1 MNAMED
7 QAVEDDGYS
16 DDDLDALPDHA
27 FHELQEKAF
36 RSTQQ
41 PIARPQLPALRQP
54 LRQDPPGPAGGFGR
68 LSVAG
73 ASNHP
78 GSSHNFQTPSSDYGD
93 FDDEMLDGEIF
104 DAAEHPNLATRY
116 VTRAVEGEGGE
127 TTQREHWR
135 QQRYGL
141 PPPGLKTPEQ
151 HTRQQPAAH
160 ISRPNVAI
168 PNAKYNDIQSRSPV
182 PYGAPENIPEP
193 VQGVAD
199 VEALQA
205 QVQKVGLGQNN
216 WTGRKGADPSFL
228 VTT

>member
-41 PIARPQLPALRQP
+41 PIARTQLPALRQP
-54 LRQDPPGPAGGFGR
+54 LRQDPPGLAGGFGK
-68 LSVAG
+68 LSAAG
-73 ASNHP
+73 ASNHA
-78 GSSHNFQTPSSDYGD
+78 GNSHNFQTPSSDYGD

-104 DAAEHPNLATRY
+104 DAAEHPDLAARY
-116 VTRAVEGEGGE
+116 DTTAVEEKAGEI
-127 TTQREHWR
+127 TQREHWR

-141 PPPGLKTPEQ
+141 SPPDLRTPEQ
-151 HTRQQPAAH
+151 HIGKQPAVQ

-168 PNAKYNDIQSRSPV
+168 PHIKYNDSQIRGPMLN
-182 PYGAPENIPEP
+182 GARESIPEP
-193 VQGVAD
+193 VQGVTD

-205 QVQKVGLGQNN
+205 QVQKVSVDQNDV
-216 WTGRKGADPSFL
+216 TECKGADSIFL
-228 VTT
+228 AIT